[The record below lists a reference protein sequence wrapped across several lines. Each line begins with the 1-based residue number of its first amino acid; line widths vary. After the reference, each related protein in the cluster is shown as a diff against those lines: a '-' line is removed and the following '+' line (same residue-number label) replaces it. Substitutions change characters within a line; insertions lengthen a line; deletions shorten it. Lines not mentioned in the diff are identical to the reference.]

1 VIPAIVQ
8 LVGTLPARLRRPRL
22 VSESGTTLQ
31 PLPPMIPS
39 FAVLSR
45 QGCRLFAALMPV
57 LGLAAS
63 GTSGS
68 TETSSSSSA
77 YTDRGSTTS
86 NVTSYDSGFST
97 GSYGGYGFGNRYYGP
112 SYSNYSVTTY
122 YRPIYFPPA
131 PPALGE
137 PIPVNLTRGSLAK
150 FAPPSVLASYV
161 YEPFYAPLSPL
172 LFSENLDRRRREKL
186 DGYRA
191 ARTTALEA
199 LRTKLDSLRNADADA
214 RRQALATFADE
225 QAPALAALEATA
237 EELRSNFVNG
247 GFFESGSDWNDTRQW
262 RLGDNT
268 RWESTADEI
277 KVMTAAA
284 FFQDGLSP
292 AQRRL
297 LRELA
302 MELSDS
308 LQAPGADISLDA
320 PGPFFYF
327 APEMARIRLP
337 VNLPPEVS
345 TKIVAYQAQKAA
357 LKAELREML
366 YKQDRTLFDFK
377 RVAALKVLAEQQA
390 GRLAALEQLA
400 EEIRVGL
407 APLPNPAS
415 PPALPLPQE
424 LSVRISNYLGQKSEW
439 QRLMQA
445 KLEELRAEFPE
456 DRVEYVREGMG
467 LAIQIVGNRRSSAEI
482 NARRTTAMA
491 NLASFNSVQNDR
503 YLALT
508 RDKEVLRAD
517 VLKAVTSA
525 LSGPGSKSIDQLL
538 RQYAYAFGQQER
550 WERYREYE
558 IATLQPGLSAAQR
571 RLLFGAAMEKLDLPL
586 NTRF

>member
-1 VIPAIVQ
+1 
-8 LVGTLPARLRRPRL
+8 
-22 VSESGTTLQ
+22 
-31 PLPPMIPS
+31 MIPS
-39 FAVLSR
+39 LPASFR
-45 QGCRLFAALMPV
+45 HWRLFAALLPA
-57 LGLAAS
+57 LGFAADTTNNTP
-63 GTSGS
+63 TS
-68 TETSSSSSA
+68 TPTSA
-77 YTDRGSTTS
+77 YTDRGSTTT
-86 NVTSYDSGFST
+86 NVTTYDN
-97 GSYGGYGFGNRYYGP
+97 GFGNYGFSARYSGP
-112 SYSNYSVTTY
+112 NFSNYSVTTY

-137 PIPVNLTRGSLAK
+137 PVPVNLTRGSLAK
-150 FAPPSVLASYV
+150 FAPPSVLATYI
-161 YEPFYAPLSPL
+161 YEPFFAPLSPL

-191 ARTTALEA
+191 ARAVALEA
-199 LRTKLDSLRNADADA
+199 LRTKLDAVRNADADA
-214 RRQALATFADE
+214 RRRALAEFAAVQD
-225 QAPALAALEATA
+225 PGLAALEATA
-237 EELRSNFVNG
+237 EELRDNFVNG
-247 GFFESGSDWNDTRQW
+247 SLFQSSSDWNDTRQW

-277 KVMTAAA
+277 KVMTGAA

-302 MELSDS
+302 MELADS
-308 LQAPGADISLDA
+308 MMAPGADISLDA

-337 VNLPPEVS
+337 INMPPELS
-345 TKIVAYQAQKAA
+345 TKVVAYQAQKAA
-357 LKAELREML
+357 LKAELREVL
-366 YKQDRTLFDFK
+366 YKQDRALFDFK
-377 RVAALKVLAEQQA
+377 RAAALRTLAEQQA

-400 EEIRVGL
+400 EQIREGL

-424 LSVRISNYLGQKSEW
+424 LSIRIATYLAQKSEW
-439 QRLMQA
+439 QRVMQVR
-445 KLEELRAEFPE
+445 LEELRGEFPE
-456 DRVEYVREGMG
+456 DRVEYVRAGMG
-467 LAIQIVGNRRSSAEI
+467 LSIQIVGNRRSSPET
-482 NARRTTAMA
+482 NARRTSAVTA
-491 NLASFNSVQNDR
+491 LAAFNSVQNDR

-508 RDKEVLRAD
+508 RDKEVLRMD
-517 VLKAVTSA
+517 VLKAVTGASN
-525 LSGPGSKSIDQLL
+525 GPGNKSIDQLL

-586 NTRF
+586 ITRF